1 MCVRT
6 QRSEIKSLKLVR
18 LSMVLS
24 QYTRSKPQ
32 TYATTEQYTMYF
44 PSFHLKHSVATLHM
58 FCTYLSRDKRVCIT
72 MFLTVKD
79 SKKINNVWTLP
90 VLTNQSRLNKVFE
103 PTNKRTC
110 YLSPIL
116 GIISKLMTT

>member
-58 FCTYLSRDKRVCIT
+58 FYTYLSRNERCIT
-72 MFLTVKD
+72 MFLIVED
-79 SKKINNVWTLP
+79 SQKINNVWTLP
-90 VLTNQSRLNKVFE
+90 VLTNQSR
-103 PTNKRTC
+103 
-110 YLSPIL
+110 
-116 GIISKLMTT
+116 